1 MSEDKNK
8 PAIELRTEN
17 VNEILGHIP
26 NWIVRWGTV
35 TFLFVL
41 FIILFGS
48 YIFEYPHVVEAK
60 IKVTTEN
67 PPSNAIARTNGR
79 ITQLFVKDNDIVEAG
94 AVLAIIENPAD
105 YKDVFLIYDIIRSL
119 EENMSDPD
127 SLLNVNLP
135 TYLRLGSV
143 QTEYSS
149 FLKQLEDI
157 RNFISLDYHNQKIKS
172 FENEIER
179 FGAYSWTLKKQSA
192 ILANER
198 ILAQK
203 QFSRDSSLFKQGVIP
218 EAEFEKSK
226 SGLLQKQRAYEES
239 RSLLV
244 NTDISISRLEQQ
256 ILDLKLQANSDLSKH
271 QIAVQ
276 EAYDNLAA
284 AVGNW
289 DQQFVLRTNVGGT
302 VSFTKIWSENQ
313 NVVAGDLVMTVI
325 PGNSG
330 EIIGKLDLAIQGSGK
345 VAPEQSVNVKF
356 DNFPFLEYGIVQA
369 KIKSISLVTN
379 DNAYSV
385 LVEFPRGLETN
396 YGNTINFSQDMQG
409 VAEIITNKESLLERV
424 INPVKSVLQR
434 QKDLR
439 EREKE
444 PQDLNIAG

>member
-1 MSEDKNK
+1 MPEDQNK
-8 PAIELRTEN
+8 PPVELRTEN

-26 NWIVRWGTV
+26 NWIVRWGTL

-41 FIILFGS
+41 FIILFGA
-48 YIFEYPHVVEAK
+48 YIFEYPHIVQAK

-67 PPSNAIARTNGR
+67 PPSNAIAKTNGR
-79 ITQLFVKDNDIVEAG
+79 ITQLFVKDNDQVEAG
-94 AVLAIIENPAD
+94 AVLAIIENPAN
-105 YKDVFLIYDIIRSL
+105 YEDVFLVSDIMQVL
-119 EENMSDPD
+119 EVGMRNPD
-127 SLLNVNLP
+127 SILTINLP
-135 TYLRLGSV
+135 TYVRLGSV

-157 RNFISLDYHNQKIKS
+157 RNFISLDYHNQKINS
-172 FENEIER
+172 FEKEIER
-179 FGAYSWTLKKQSA
+179 FGAYSWTLKKQSK
-192 ILANER
+192 ILENER

-203 QFSRDSSLFKQGVIP
+203 QYSRDSSLFRQGVIP
-218 EAEFEKSK
+218 EAEIEKSK
-226 SGLLQKQRAYEES
+226 SALLQKQRAYEES

-256 ILDLKLQANSDLSKH
+256 ILDLKLQESIDLSKH

-284 AVGNW
+284 AIGNW
-289 DQQFVLRTNVGGT
+289 DQQYVLRTNVGGT

-325 PGNSG
+325 PENSG

-345 VAPEQSVNVKF
+345 VANDQDVNVKF
-356 DNFPFLEYGIVQA
+356 DNFPFLEYGIVQG

-385 LVEFPRGLETN
+385 LVEFPHGLETN
-396 YGNTINFSQDMQG
+396 YGNTINFTQDMQG
-409 VAEIITNKESLLERV
+409 IAEIITNDESLLERI
-424 INPVKSVLQR
+424 INPVKSVLKRQR
-434 QKDLR
+434 DLR
-439 EREKE
+439 EKV
-444 PQDLNIAG
+444 